1 MPMALSAEAVAALE
15 ARRLV
20 LREFIWI
27 VARHRETGDPVSD
40 GYYSDDHAIT
50 CNVIDPDT
58 GSEVERTFYGAAGY
72 ISRSAIARVSNLS
85 VQNVAIDMSQIA
97 TRVNELLRTYDVKQA
112 RVQIFQGL
120 LDPDTRELV
129 APPRAIFV
137 GFVDKVEIV
146 TPAEGQEGKAVL
158 HCASHTQEL
167 TRSNPDTRSDASQ
180 RLRSETDDGFA
191 DVVNVGDWV
200 LPWGRAEGKVPTRSA
215 SVWQGVR
222 DSRR

>member
-1 MPMALSAEAVAALE
+1 MPIDLSAEAIAALE
-15 ARRLV
+15 ARALV

-27 VARHRETGDPVSD
+27 EARERDTGDPVTD
-40 GYYSDDHAIT
+40 GYWSDVGETTI
-50 CNVIDPDT
+50 NVIDPDT

-85 VQNVAIDMSQIA
+85 VQNASINMSQVA
-97 TRVNELLRTYDVKQA
+97 ERVNELLRTYDVKQA
-112 RVQIFQGL
+112 KVQIFQGL

-137 GFVDKVEIV
+137 GFVDKVEIT
-146 TPAEGQEGKAVL
+146 TPAEGQEGSAVL

-180 RLRSETDDGFA
+180 RLRSATDDGFA

-200 LPWGRAEGKVPTRSA
+200 LPWGRAEGKVPTQSA
-215 SVWQGVR
+215 SVWQRFREVN
-222 DSRR
+222 S